1 LKEKLGSD
9 EEENE
14 LETIKELLNS
24 DEENSLFGNFLAY
37 NRQPVLVRSTM
48 NV

>member
-14 LETIKELLNS
+14 LEKIKELLES
-24 DEENSLFGNFLAY
+24 DEENDFFGKFFAY
-37 NRQPVLVRSTM
+37 KTDTSGLNT
-48 NV
+48 